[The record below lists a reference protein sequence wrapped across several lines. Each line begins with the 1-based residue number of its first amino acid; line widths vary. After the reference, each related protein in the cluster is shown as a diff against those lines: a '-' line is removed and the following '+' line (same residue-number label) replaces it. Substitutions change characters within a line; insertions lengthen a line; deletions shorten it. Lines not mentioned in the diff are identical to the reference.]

1 MISVCITTYN
11 GGKYI
16 KEQIESILS
25 QISENDE
32 IIISDDGSK
41 DNTLSILQSFNDK
54 RIKIFLHEKDQRKK
68 HIFKFDLTTKN
79 MENAIKKSLG
89 EFIFMADQ
97 DDIWEENRINSV
109 LSFLDIYSLVINDC
123 KVIDENQNVIYESY
137 FDLINSKNGF
147 LKNLNKN
154 SYLGCC
160 MAFKRDTLQYI
171 LPFPKQP
178 VPHDIW
184 IGLISEI
191 FGKVYFLREKKIL
204 YRRHNN
210 NLSNSAEVSSNS
222 LVFKIRYR
230 AILLNSIVLRIIKQ
244 YKRLLFIF

>member
-11 GGKYI
+11 GEKYI

-32 IIISDDGSK
+32 IIISDDGSV
-41 DNTLSILQSFNDK
+41 DDTLSILESFNDK
-54 RIKIFLHEKDQRKK
+54 RIKIFSHKKNQRKK
-68 HIFKFDLTTKN
+68 YMFKFDLTTRN
-79 MENAIKKSLG
+79 MENAIKKSVG
-89 EFIFMADQ
+89 DFIFMADQ
-97 DDIWEENRINSV
+97 DDIWEDDRITSV
-109 LSFLDIYSLVINDC
+109 LPFLDNYSLVINDC
-123 KVIDENQNVIYESY
+123 KVIDENRTVIYESY
-137 FDLINSKNGF
+137 FDLINSKKGF
-147 LKNLNKN
+147 VKNLSKN

-160 MAFKRDTLQYI
+160 MAFKKDILQYV

-204 YRRHNN
+204 YRRHSN
-210 NLSNSAEVSSNS
+210 NLSNSAEVSRNT
-222 LVFKIRYR
+222 LLFKIRYR
-230 AILLNSIVLRIIKQ
+230 AILLNSIMLTTIKQ
-244 YKRLLFIF
+244 YRNFSSR